1 MKPPALGRRWTAKDF
16 KTDPVTCATNMIGT
30 TFVWDGC
37 GGIVVETEAYAQH
50 GDEACHTFVRT
61 QAREFVVTQPAGTIY
76 TYLNYGVHW
85 LFNVLTKSDTGNG
98 FVLIRALQPTIG
110 IDLMQQRR
118 GRERIKDLC
127 SGPGKLTQALGIGPE
142 SHCDSI
148 VKRRPASDQPRGF
161 FSMPKGSSTVE
172 VIADRRI
179 GITKAADYPWRFLLA
194 DNKFI
199 SKPVTKGG

>member
-1 MKPPALGRRWTAKDF
+1 MKPPALGRRWNAKDF

-30 TFVWDGC
+30 TFLWDGC

-98 FVLIRALQPTIG
+98 FVLLRALQPTVG
-110 IDLMQQRR
+110 IDAMQERR

-142 SHCDSI
+142 SHCRSI
-148 VKRRPASDQPRGF
+148 VKRMSASDQARGF
-161 FSMPKGSSTVE
+161 FNPSKGNSPVD
-172 VIADRRI
+172 VISDRRI

-199 SKPVTKGG
+199 SKPVFKGG